1 MGKKIPAN
9 GIIFFIPAII
19 TLPFGLFRRYF
30 MDNFNNGIVCDVTK
44 CKYNYGGSKCKLS
57 TVRVTCGSKACTL
70 CDSYEDGME

>member
-1 MGKKIPAN
+1 
-9 GIIFFIPAII
+9 
-19 TLPFGLFRRYF
+19 